1 MKFPAISTALALGA
15 FLISTGSTAATPQ
28 PVPEAAAADGC
39 TGPVSPIKLFVNVTG
54 VNAAK
59 GLIAVSLYADNSS
72 KFLAKK
78 GSLYVGRVSARAPT
92 TRVCIHVPT
101 TGTYAI
107 AVYHDADGDR
117 KFKRSGIGLPAE
129 GYGFSNNPGTL
140 FGLPAFSKVRISVAR
155 TNTQTTVKLKYP

>member
-1 MKFPAISTALALGA
+1 VKFPAISTALALGA
-15 FLISTGSTAATPQ
+15 FLVSTGSLAAVPQ
-28 PVPEAAAADGC
+28 PVPEPAAAC
-39 TGPVSPIKLFVNVTG
+39 EGPVSPVKVYVNVTG
-54 VNAAK
+54 VKAAQ
-59 GLIAVSLYADNSS
+59 GLIAVTLYADNSS

-78 GSLYVGRVSARAPT
+78 GSLYVGRVAARAPT

-140 FGLPAFSKVRISVAR
+140 FGLPAFSKVRIGIPR
-155 TNTQTTVKLKYP
+155 TNVQTTVKLKYP